1 MPRPFLKKGASMK
14 KKVLIICIILVLI
27 TGIAV
32 FSGSA
37 SSIFE
42 RFNKNQKTVTITQEE
57 YDRLSRYK
65 KMDTILQYIE
75 NWYIEEPDI
84 DKMIEKATDGLLYAL
99 EDPYTFYYN
108 SNDWQ
113 QMKEDDE
120 GEYGGIGIQ
129 MLGNPDDYSVTI
141 TRVFKD
147 TPAERAGVLKGDVLV
162 RVEDLEVNF
171 YSMQN
176 AVNIMRGIVEEVV
189 EIEVKRGEEYITFQ
203 IPRATIHVNRVEYT
217 MLEDDIGLIVLY
229 EFAGESEKEF
239 MAALDVLEN
248 QGAKALIVD
257 LRDNGGGWVE
267 SAHQIGDLFLDEGLL
282 YYTQE
287 RSGYRE
293 DSVMNPGKDDI
304 PLVILI
310 NENSASSSEILSGG
324 LHDRG
329 RATLVG
335 TNSYGKGIVQAVIP
349 LEDDTEGFQMTIAE
363 YFLPSG
369 EKVHKIGLTPDI
381 VSEMPE
387 ELKSVYFMLGDLSDP
402 QLRDAWN
409 AAKDLIKE

>member
-1 MPRPFLKKGASMK
+1 MK

-57 YDRLSRYK
+57 YDRLSRYR
-65 KMDTILQYIE
+65 KMDAILQYIE

-84 DKMIEKATDGLLYAL
+84 DKMIESATNGLLYGL
-99 EDPYTFYYN
+99 EDPYTYYYN
-108 SNDWQ
+108 SEEWAK
-113 QMKEDDE
+113 MWEDDE
-120 GEYGGIGIQ
+120 GEYGGIGIE
-129 MLGNPDDYSVTI
+129 MLGNAEDYSVTI
-141 TRVFKD
+141 TRVFKGA
-147 TPAERAGVLKGDVLV
+147 PAEEAGVKKGDVLV

-171 YSMQN
+171 YTMQN
-176 AVNIMRGIVEEVV
+176 AVNIMRGLIEDGTV
-189 EIEVKRGEEYITFQ
+189 EIEVKRGEEYITFH
-203 IPRATIHVNRVEYT
+203 IPRAIIHINRVEYT
-217 MLEDDIGLIVLY
+217 MLEDNIGLINLY
-229 EFAGESEKEF
+229 EFEGESEKEF
-239 MAALDVLEN
+239 MAALDSLEN
-248 QGAKALIVD
+248 QGAKALIID
-257 LRDNGGGWVE
+257 LRDNHGGWVD
-267 SAHQIGDLFLDEGLL
+267 SARQIGDLFLDDGVLV
-282 YYTQE
+282 YTQD

-293 DSVMNPGKDDI
+293 DTVMKPGKDDI

-310 NENSASSSEILSGG
+310 NENSASSSEILAGG

-335 TNSYGKGIVQAVIP
+335 INSYGKGIVQAVIP

-381 VSEMPE
+381 VSELPE
-387 ELKSVYFMLGDLSDP
+387 ELKNAYFALGDLSDP
-402 QLRDAWN
+402 QLKDAWN
-409 AAKDLIKE
+409 AAKELIKE

>member
-1 MPRPFLKKGASMK
+1 MK
-14 KKVLIICIILVLI
+14 KKLLIVCLLLALLTGAIIM
-27 TGIAV
+27 TAN
-32 FSGSA
+32 A
-37 SSIFE
+37 SSIFDIL
-42 RFNKNQKTVTITQEE
+42 NKNQKTVTIPQEE

-65 KMDTILQYIE
+65 KMDTILR
-75 NWYIEEPDI
+75 YIEEWYIDKPDT
-84 DKMIEKATDGLLYAL
+84 DKMIENAARGLLYAL

-108 SNDWQ
+108 PEEWQ

-129 MLGNPDDYSVTI
+129 MLGNATDYSVTI

-147 TPAERAGVLKGDVLV
+147 TPAERAGVKKGDLLV
-162 RVEDLEVNF
+162 RVEDLEVDF

-176 AVNIMRGIVEEVV
+176 AVNIMRGIVDEVV
-189 EIEVKRGEEYITFQ
+189 EIEVKRGEEYLTFQ
-203 IPRATIHVNRVEYT
+203 IPRATIHVNRVEST
-217 MLEDDIGLIVLY
+217 MLEDNVGLIVLY

-239 MAALDVLEN
+239 MAAMDALEN
-248 QGAKALIVD
+248 QGTKALIVD

-267 SAHQIGDLFLDEGLL
+267 SARQIGDLFLDDGILF
-282 YYTQE
+282 YTQD
-287 RSGYRE
+287 RNGYRE
-293 DSVMNPGKDDI
+293 ESKMKPGKDDI
-304 PLVILI
+304 PLVFMV

-329 RATLVG
+329 RCTLVG
-335 TNSYGKGIVQAVIP
+335 TQSYGKGIVQVVLP
-349 LEDDTEGFQMTIAE
+349 LDEGDNADGFQMTIAE

-369 EKVHKIGLTPDI
+369 AKVHKEGLTPDI

-387 ELKSVYFMLGDLSDP
+387 ELKNAYFELGDLSDP
-402 QLRDAWN
+402 QLKDAWN

>member
-1 MPRPFLKKGASMK
+1 MK
-14 KKVLIICIILVLI
+14 KKALIICLLLTLI
-27 TGIAV
+27 SSVVIVTAN
-32 FSGSA
+32 A
-37 SSIFE
+37 SNIFDLLK
-42 RFNKNQKTVTITQEE
+42 KNNKTVTISQEE

-65 KMDTILQYIE
+65 KMDTILQYVE
-75 NWYIEEPDI
+75 EWYIDAPDT
-84 DKMIEKATDGLLYAL
+84 DKMIENATRGLLYAL

-108 SNDWQ
+108 AEEWQ
-113 QMKEDDE
+113 QMQEDDE

-129 MLGNPDDYSVTI
+129 MLGNATDYTVTI

-147 TPAERAGVLKGDVLV
+147 TPAERAGVKKGDLLV
-162 RVEDLEVNF
+162 RVEDLEVDF

-176 AVNIMRGIVEEVV
+176 AVNIMRGIVDEVV
-189 EIEVKRGEEYITFQ
+189 EIEVKRGEEYLTFQ
-203 IPRATIHVNRVEYT
+203 IPRATIHVNRVEST
-217 MLEDDIGLIVLY
+217 MLDDHVGLIVLY

-239 MAALDVLEN
+239 MTALDALEN

-267 SAHQIGDLFLDEGLL
+267 SARQIGDLFLDDGILF
-282 YYTQE
+282 YTQD
-287 RSGYRE
+287 RAGYRE
-293 DSVMNPGKDDI
+293 ESKMKPGKDDI
-304 PLVILI
+304 PLVFMV

-329 RATLVG
+329 RCTLVG
-335 TNSYGKGIVQAVIP
+335 TQSYGKGIVQAVLP
-349 LEDDTEGFQMTIAE
+349 LDDGDNADGFQMTIEE

-369 EKVHKIGLTPDI
+369 AKVHKEGLTPDI

-387 ELKSVYFMLGDLSDP
+387 ELKNAYFELGDLSDP
-402 QLRDAWN
+402 QLKDAWS

>member
-1 MPRPFLKKGASMK
+1 MK
-14 KKVLIICIILVLI
+14 KKVLIICLLLTLI
-27 TGIAV
+27 SSAV
-32 FSGSA
+32 IVTANA
-37 SSIFE
+37 SNIFDLLK
-42 RFNKNQKTVTITQEE
+42 KNNKTVTISQEE

-65 KMDTILQYIE
+65 KMDTILQYVE
-75 NWYIEEPDI
+75 EWYIDAPDT
-84 DKMIEKATDGLLYAL
+84 DKMIENATRGLLYAL

-108 SNDWQ
+108 AEEWQ
-113 QMKEDDE
+113 QMQEDDE

-129 MLGNPDDYSVTI
+129 MLGNATDYTVTI

-147 TPAERAGVLKGDVLV
+147 TPAERAGVKKGDLLV
-162 RVEDLEVNF
+162 RVEDLEVDF

-176 AVNIMRGIVEEVV
+176 AVNIMRGIVDEVV
-189 EIEVKRGEEYITFQ
+189 EIEVKRGEEYLTFQ
-203 IPRATIHVNRVEYT
+203 IPRATIHVNRVEST
-217 MLEDDIGLIVLY
+217 MLDDHVGLIVLY

-239 MAALDVLEN
+239 MTALDALEN

-267 SAHQIGDLFLDEGLL
+267 SARQIGDLFLDDGILF
-282 YYTQE
+282 YTQD
-287 RSGYRE
+287 RAGYRE
-293 DSVMNPGKDDI
+293 ESKMKPGKDDI
-304 PLVILI
+304 PLVFMV

-329 RATLVG
+329 RCTLVG
-335 TNSYGKGIVQAVIP
+335 TQSYGKGIVQAVLP
-349 LEDDTEGFQMTIAE
+349 LDDGDNADGFQMTIEE

-369 EKVHKIGLTPDI
+369 AKVHKEGLTPDI

-387 ELKSVYFMLGDLSDP
+387 ELKNAYFELGDLSDP
-402 QLRDAWN
+402 QLKDAWS

>member
-1 MPRPFLKKGASMK
+1 MK
-14 KKVLIICIILVLI
+14 KKVLIIAILLALI
-27 TGIAV
+27 TGAIAV
-32 FSGSA
+32 SANA
-37 SSIFE
+37 SSLLDYFG
-42 RFNKNQKTVTITQEE
+42 NKNRKTVTISQEE

-65 KMDTILQYIE
+65 KMDEIMQYME
-75 NWYIEEPDI
+75 QWYIDEPDT
-84 DKMIEKATDGLLYAL
+84 DKMIEGATKGLLL
-99 EDPYTFYYN
+99 SMQDPYTFYYN
-108 SNDWQ
+108 EEEWT

-129 MLGNPDDYSVTI
+129 MLGNAEDYSVTI

-147 TPAERAGVLKGDVLV
+147 TPAERAGVMKGDVLV

-176 AVNIMRGIVEEVV
+176 AVNIMRGIVDEVV
-189 EIEVKRGEEYITFQ
+189 EIEVKRRDEYITFQ

-217 MLEDDIGLIVLY
+217 MLEDNVGLIILY

-239 MAALDVLEN
+239 MDALDALEK

-257 LRDNGGGWVE
+257 LRDNGGGWVD
-267 SAHQIGDLFLDEGLL
+267 SASQIGDLFLDDGLL

-293 DSVMNPGKDDI
+293 DTVMKEGKHDI
-304 PLVILI
+304 PLVCLI
-310 NENSASSSEILSGG
+310 NGNSASSSEILSGG

-335 TNSYGKGIVQAVIP
+335 TQSYGKGIVQAMVP
-349 LEDDTEGFQMTIAE
+349 LDDDKDGFQMTIAE

-369 EKVHKIGLTPDI
+369 QKVHKIGLTPDI

-387 ELKSVYFMLGDLSDP
+387 ELASVYFELGDLSDP
-402 QLRDAWN
+402 QLKDAWE
-409 AAKDLIKE
+409 AARSLIDTEI